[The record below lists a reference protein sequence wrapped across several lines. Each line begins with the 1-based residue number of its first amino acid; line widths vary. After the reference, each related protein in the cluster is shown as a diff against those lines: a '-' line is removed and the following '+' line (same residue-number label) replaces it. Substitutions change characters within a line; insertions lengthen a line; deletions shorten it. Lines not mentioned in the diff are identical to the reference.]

1 MNIGTMMAFVIISI
15 LMAVG
20 IKSISPSLSSTISIA
35 LCIVIIAYC
44 VSGLKTILEVVRRI
58 ADNINID
65 RAYIVALIKMIG
77 VAYICEFA
85 AGISKDAG
93 YSAVA
98 SYVELA
104 GKLTML
110 LVSLPVLMQVIETI
124 SGIM

>member
-20 IKSISPSLSSTISIA
+20 MKSVSPALSSTISIA